1 MTLPGRGGR
10 PVSATHSPA
19 LAALPAATV
28 LELGEHGIRTTAW
41 ADLAVV
47 GHTRAF
53 LERPDR
59 YLRHLLD

>member
-1 MTLPGRGGR
+1 M
-10 PVSATHSPA
+10 
-19 LAALPAATV
+19 PAATV